1 LTSAGDID
9 ELHLGGHLV
18 AGLDQ
23 GRKSVESFIGNRN
36 DADIGFNG
44 AKGVV
49 FRGNGRGGQGIKD
62 GRLAHVGQ
70 TDNSTAKSH
79 VILEINGGT
88 NTDPETMR
96 GACLLPLLVFRV
108 YSSCSDRQNRCSVI
122 HYLEDFVQAVMKF
135 DLLVTNCVI
144 LPVPGTERLISPGY
158 VAIKGSRIVQVGSMD
173 HCPQGDTGTVV
184 DGQGQLAMPGLVN
197 GHCHAPMTLFR
208 GLADDLDLATWL
220 QHHIFPAEAAM
231 VSPEMVYWCGKLAA
245 AEMLLSG
252 TTTVADGYFFEDE
265 VARACAEVG
274 LRCVAGQAVI
284 DFPAPGAEDP
294 ACNIEVAERFLERW
308 QGRDPLVTPAVF
320 AHSPYTCG
328 NRTLLRAKALARRYR
343 VPLFIHSAETGSE
356 QAQIAEPLGRTPIEH
371 LSALDLLD
379 RDTVCVHCV
388 WADAPD
394 IDRLRKSG
402 AAVITCPQSNAK
414 LASGRAPLP
423 LMLEQWCR
431 LGLGTDGAASNNSL
445 DLFRE
450 MGFAARL
457 HKVNQADRRSCRPGT
472 SWPWP
477 PTMVPKPWGW
487 PRDWGGLTGRAR
499 GYGAGGSATAA
510 PAAPSQRQPALCTA
524 AVGRCA
530 HGHCQWAGDCG
541 GSRASNHGSAETC
554 AQVRRWPVARC
565 VFPWILPRPVD
576 RCHSC
581 SRRKGCCAAVVSGCS
596 SCFGSWFSC
605 RPPGP
610 MKGKGGV
617 RVETFPASSFFLF
630 KE

>member
-1 LTSAGDID
+1 
-9 ELHLGGHLV
+9 
-18 AGLDQ
+18 
-23 GRKSVESFIGNRN
+23 
-36 DADIGFNG
+36 
-44 AKGVV
+44 
-49 FRGNGRGGQGIKD
+49 
-62 GRLAHVGQ
+62 
-70 TDNSTAKSH
+70 
-79 VILEINGGT
+79 
-88 NTDPETMR
+88 MR

-173 HCPQGDTGTVV
+173 HCPQGNTGTVV

-343 VPLFIHSAETGSE
+343 VPLFIHSAETGPE

-423 LMLEQWCR
+423 LMLEQGCR
-431 LGLGTDGAASNNSL
+431 VGLGTDGAASNNSL

-457 HKVNQADRRSCRPGT
+457 HKVNPGRPAQLPARDVLAMATHHGAEALGLASGLGRLEPGAPADMVLVDLQQPHLQPHHSANLLVYSGCGADVRTVIVNGRVIVADRELQ
-472 SWPWP
+472 
-477 PTMVPKPWGW
+477 TMDL
-487 PRDWGGLTGRAR
+487 R
-499 GYGAGGSATAA
+499 
-510 PAAPSQRQPALCTA
+510 
-524 AVGRCA
+524 
-530 HGHCQWAGDCG
+530 
-541 GSRASNHGSAETC
+541 ETC
-554 AQVRRWPVARC
+554 AQVRRLARSA
-565 VFPWILPRPVD
+565 VRFPLD
-576 RCHSC
+576 S
-581 SRRKGCCAAVVSGCS
+581 SSSG
-596 SCFGSWFSC
+596 
-605 RPPGP
+605 
-610 MKGKGGV
+610 
-617 RVETFPASSFFLF
+617 
-630 KE
+630 